1 MNTSQQQTVVNIEAF
16 DENLFGKII
25 LYQKHTHPEDYH
37 RLPPIREKCNDL
49 RVPYKRR
56 LLISNIH
63 NKHINNVFFD
73 YDTIFYIQEMSDW
86 SLVLTYIAHSPKPLF
101 ILIENVAIPNIV
113 WTKLIGLKQ
122 GANGNSQEGFNSR
135 GVGGQEGFNSR
146 GVGGGAGLPSA
157 GLPMTIVHFMNTP
170 VASIQPYTCVFYQP
184 IMTATPASILDNIYT
199 QILTTKHSYNMREFR
214 ETIAELRIADAG
226 LCVLNG
232 IELYWYDPVDND
244 IKIGS
249 GKMAEILRWLS
260 AHC

>member
-122 GANGNSQEGFNSR
+122 GNS
-135 GVGGQEGFNSR
+135 
-146 GVGGGAGLPSA
+146 GGASPSS
-157 GLPMTIVHFMNTP
+157 MTIVHFMNTP

-184 IMTATPASILDNIYT
+184 IMTATPASILDNIYS

-232 IELYWYDPVDND
+232 IELYWYDPVDSD
-244 IKIGS
+244 VKIGS

>member
-101 ILIENVAIPNIV
+101 ILIENVTIPNIV

-122 GANGNSQEGFNSR
+122 GNS
-135 GVGGQEGFNSR
+135 GGSG
-146 GVGGGAGLPSA
+146 

-226 LCVLNG
+226 LCIMNG
-232 IELYWYDPVDND
+232 TELYWYDPVESDV
-244 IKIGS
+244 KIGS